1 MEEETN
7 MKSVKILSAALAAVL
22 ALGTLAGCGGPKKD
36 ANVIK
41 LGIISEMT
49 GNNASY
55 GTSIANGAKMAA
67 KELNAKG
74 GINGKKIEFAVAD
87 TKSEPA
93 ESANAMSKLINQ
105 DKVPAVLG
113 LFASSGAIA
122 AANVSEAAKVPFLA
136 VGATN
141 PKVTVDEKTNKVK
154 ANTFRVCFID
164 PFQGTVGANFIAD
177 TLKLKKA
184 VVLIDNSSDYSKG
197 LADFFKKAYAAKGG
211 QILGEESYLQK
222 DADFKAVLTKI
233 AALKPEVIY
242 LPGYYEEAG
251 KIVKQAR
258 EMGLNIPFV
267 GGDGWDSPKMVEIAS
282 AAALNNTYFTNHYS
296 ADDTSPVSK
305 AFVDAYQKE
314 YKQKPDACAVLG
326 YDAANIMFE
335 AIKKAG
341 DLKPANIAK
350 AIAATKD
357 FAAVTGNISLNDTH
371 DAVKSAV
378 IIEYKDGKQA
388 FKATV
393 KP

>member
-1 MEEETN
+1 
-7 MKSVKILSAALAAVL
+7 MKLQKLLSIAMA
-22 ALGTLAGCGGPKKD
+22 GTLFVGALAGCGGPKK
-36 ANVIK
+36 NSNTIQ
-41 LGIISEMT
+41 LGIIAEMT

-55 GTSIANGAKMAA
+55 GNSIANGAKMAA

-74 GINGKKIEFAVAD
+74 GLLGKQVEFVVAD

-105 DKVPAVLG
+105 NKVPAVLG

-122 AANVSEAAKVPFLA
+122 AANVSEASKIPFVA

-141 PKVTVDEKTNKVK
+141 PKVTVDDKTNKVK
-154 ANTFRVCFID
+154 PNTFRVCFID
-164 PFQGTVGANFIAD
+164 PFQGTVGANFVAD

-184 VVLIDNSSDYSKG
+184 AILIDNSSDYSKG
-197 LADFFKKAYAAKGG
+197 LAECFKTAFAAKGG
-211 QILGEESYLQK
+211 SIVLEESYLQK
-222 DADFKAVLTKI
+222 DTDFKAVLTKI
-233 AALKPEVIY
+233 AAAAPEVIY
-242 LPGYYEEAG
+242 VPGYYEEIG

-258 EMGLNIPFV
+258 EIGLNVPFV
-267 GGDGWDSPKMVEIAS
+267 GGDGWDSPKLVEIAG
-282 AAALNNTYFTNHYS
+282 AKALDNTYFTNHYS
-296 ADDTSPVSK
+296 ADDTSAVSK

-314 YKQKPDACAVLG
+314 YKQRPDACAVLG
-326 YDAANIMFE
+326 YDAANILFD
-335 AIKKAG
+335 AIKRAG
-341 DLKPANIAK
+341 DLTPSKISQ
-350 AIAATKD
+350 AIAATKNY
-357 FAAVTGNISLNDTH
+357 AAVTGNISLNETH